1 MINRVCL
8 HGDLSVSLGMLLRHK
23 KTYCA
28 RSKRIDHE
36 VNAMWKLWSIDAM
49 INRSVCLHGDLSE
62 SLGVSLRHR
71 KLFCT
76 QWTRGENSYHV
87 MGTRRGSSQKPR
99 IERLGEGGGVRS
111 RGFEQ
116 TCRNI
121 PTTFH
126 TIFHYSGQMG
136 FGEDFLKLWRFLH
149 IYFYVKTILKLNPPL
164 WSYNSLGDNDL
175 YKVESTIFILYIF
188 ILSTHIIRTHS
199 K

>member
-1 MINRVCL
+1 METSRYLWGC
-8 HGDLSVSLGMLLRHK
+8 
-23 KTYCA
+23 YCVTKNYFA
-28 RSKRIDHE
+28 RSIKRIVHA
-36 VNAMWKLWSIDAM
+36 VNARWKLLSH
-49 INRSVCLHGDLSE
+49 HGHSTKE
-62 SLGVSLRHR
+62 QSNA
-71 KLFCT
+71 KEC
-76 QWTRGENSYHV
+76 
-87 MGTRRGSSQKPR
+87 
-99 IERLGEGGGVRS
+99 LGEGGGRGRS
-111 RGFEQ
+111 SGFEQ

-175 YKVESTIFILYIF
+175 YKVESTIFILYIL